1 MTFLDSRSR
10 LHMNIELRHLK
21 TLLALNQTGSLVEAA
36 QQVHLTQSAL
46 SHQLKELEGRLDQ
59 PLFYRKTKPVRFTPA
74 GQRLLELA
82 NSILPQ
88 IEATERDL
96 SRIRQ
101 GRKGRLNITIE
112 CHSCYDWLM
121 PTLNEFRGHWPEV
134 ELDMLG
140 GFHFDSIAKLKNGEL
155 DLVVTSDPQNDAN
168 VEYLPLFKYQA
179 MLVLSPTHR
188 LAEKPVIEPHDLS
201 AETLITYPVDC
212 SSLDIFQCFLT
223 PAGISPGNVRQVE
236 LTMMMVQLVASG
248 RGLSCLPNWAIHDYV
263 KQGFVVDK
271 PLGRHGVWRTLYA
284 AVRAEQADN
293 AFIQDFKNIAQRVC
307 HLHLEGIK
315 HA

>member
-1 MTFLDSRSR
+1 
-10 LHMNIELRHLK
+10 MNIELRHLK
-21 TLLALNQTGSLVEAA
+21 TLRALHQTGSLVEAA
-36 QQVHLTQSAL
+36 QLICLTQSAL

-59 PLFYRKTKPVRFTPA
+59 SLFYRKTKPVRFTPA

-82 NSILPQ
+82 DQVLPQ

-140 GFHFDSIAKLKNGEL
+140 GFHFDSLTKLKNGEL
-155 DLVVTSDPQNDAN
+155 DLVVTSDPQNDDN
-168 VEYLPLFKYQA
+168 VHYMPLFKYQA
-179 MLVLSPTHR
+179 MLVLAPDHS
-188 LAEKPVIEPHDLS
+188 LAEKAVIEPHDL
-201 AETLITYPVDC
+201 AQETLITYPVDC

-223 PAGISPGNVRQVE
+223 PAGIEPGNIRQVE
-236 LTMMMVQLVASG
+236 LTMMMVQLVASR
-248 RGLSCLPNWAIHDYV
+248 RGVSCLPNWAVHDYV
-263 KQGFVVDK
+263 KQGFVVEK

-307 HLHLEGIK
+307 HQHLEGIK

>member
-1 MTFLDSRSR
+1 
-10 LHMNIELRHLK
+10 MNIELRHLK
-21 TLLALNQTGSLVEAA
+21 TLMALHQTGSLVEAA
-36 QQVHLTQSAL
+36 QQIHLTQSAL

-82 NSILPQ
+82 EAVLPQ

-121 PTLNEFRGHWPEV
+121 PTLTEFRGHWPEV

-140 GFHFDSIAKLKNGEL
+140 GFHFDSLSKLKQGEL
-155 DLVVTSDPQNDAN
+155 DLVVTSDPENDTD
-168 VEYLPLFKYQA
+168 VDYLPLFKYQA
-179 MLVLSPTHR
+179 MLLVAPDHP

-201 AETLITYPVDC
+201 KETLITYPVDC
-212 SSLDIFQCFLT
+212 SNLDVFQCFLT
-223 PAGISPGNVRQVE
+223 PAGIEPGSVRQVE
-236 LTMMMVQLVASG
+236 LTMMMVQLVASR
-248 RGLSCLPNWAIHDYV
+248 RGVCCLPNWAVHDYV
-263 KQGFVVDK
+263 RQGFVVAK

-284 AVRAEQADN
+284 AVRKEQANN
-293 AFIQDFKNIAQRVC
+293 AFIQDFNSIAQRVC
-307 HLHLEGIK
+307 HQHLEGIK
-315 HA
+315 SA

>member
-1 MTFLDSRSR
+1 MK
-10 LHMNIELRHLK
+10 IELRHLR
-21 TLLALNQTGSLVEAA
+21 TLKALHSTGSLVEAA
-36 QQVHLTQSAL
+36 ALIHLTQSAL

-82 NSILPQ
+82 NSVLPQ
-88 IEATERDL
+88 VEASERDL

-134 ELDMLG
+134 ELDMVG
-140 GFHFDSIAKLKNGEL
+140 GFHFDSLTKLKNGEL
-155 DLVVTSDPQNDAN
+155 DLVVTSDPQNDDN
-168 VEYLPLFKYQA
+168 VHYMPLFKYQA
-179 MLVLSPTHR
+179 MLVVAPDHP
-188 LAEKPVIEPHDLS
+188 LAEKNIIEPHDLS
-201 AETLITYPVDC
+201 QETLITYPVDC

-223 PAGISPGNVRQVE
+223 PAGIEPGSVRQVE
-236 LTMMMVQLVASG
+236 LTMMMVQLVASR
-248 RGLSCLPNWAIHDYV
+248 RGVSCLPNWAVADYV
-263 KQGFVVDK
+263 RQGFVK
-271 PLGRHGVWRTLYA
+271 EKTLGRHGVWRTLYA

-293 AFIQDFKNIAQRVC
+293 AFIQDFKNIAERVC
-307 HLHLEGIK
+307 HQHLEGIK

>member
-1 MTFLDSRSR
+1 
-10 LHMNIELRHLK
+10 MNIELRHLK
-21 TLLALNQTGSLVEAA
+21 TLMALHQTGSLVDAA
-36 QQVHLTQSAL
+36 QQIHLTQSAL

-82 NSILPQ
+82 EAVLPQ
-88 IEATERDL
+88 IESTERDL

-140 GFHFDSIAKLKNGEL
+140 GFHFDSLNKLKQGEL
-155 DLVVTSDPQNDAN
+155 DLVVTSDPENDDDID
-168 VEYLPLFKYQA
+168 YLPLFKYQA
-179 MLVLSPTHR
+179 MLLVAPDHE
-188 LAEKPVIEPHDLS
+188 LADKAIIEPHDLS
-201 AETLITYPVDC
+201 KETLITYPVDC
-212 SSLDIFQCFLT
+212 SNLDVFQCFLT
-223 PAGISPGNVRQVE
+223 PAGIEPGSVRQVE
-236 LTMMMVQLVASG
+236 LTMMMVQLVASK
-248 RGLSCLPNWAIHDYV
+248 RGVCCLPNWAVNDYV
-263 KQGFVVDK
+263 RQNFVVSK

-284 AVRAEQADN
+284 AVRKEQSDN
-293 AFIQDFKNIAQRVC
+293 AFIQDFKSIAQRVC
-307 HLHLEGIK
+307 HQHLEGIK
-315 HA
+315 SA

>member
-1 MTFLDSRSR
+1 
-10 LHMNIELRHLK
+10 MNIELRHLK
-21 TLLALNQTGSLVEAA
+21 TLMALDQTGSLVEAA
-36 QQVHLTQSAL
+36 AQIHLTQSAL

-82 NSILPQ
+82 QSVLPQ
-88 IEATERDL
+88 IEASERDL

-155 DLVVTSDPQNDAN
+155 DLVVTSDPKNDEN
-168 VEYLPLFKYQA
+168 VQYLPLFKYQA
-179 MLVLSPTHR
+179 MLVLAPDHALTQ
-188 LAEKPVIEPHDLS
+188 KPVIEPHDLS
-201 AETLITYPVDC
+201 KETLITYPVDC
-212 SSLDIFQCFLT
+212 SSLDVFQCFLT
-223 PAGISPGNVRQVE
+223 PAGIEPGSVRQVE

-248 RGLSCLPNWAIHDYV
+248 RGISCLPNWAVHDYV

-284 AVRAEQADN
+284 AVRAEQAEN

-307 HLHLEGIK
+307 HQHLEGIK